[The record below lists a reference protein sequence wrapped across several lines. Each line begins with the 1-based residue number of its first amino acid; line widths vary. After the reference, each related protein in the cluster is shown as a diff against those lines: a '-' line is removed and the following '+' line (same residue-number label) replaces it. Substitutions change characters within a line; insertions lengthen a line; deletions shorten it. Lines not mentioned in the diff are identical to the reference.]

1 MRKKKKSKAEVA
13 YKKSF
18 SLLNQEHY
26 PRGPKISHLLTGDG
40 ELAEKAIPV
49 VCVCERSTETLPEA
63 EIDSLE

>member
-1 MRKKKKSKAEVA
+1 MA

-26 PRGPKISHLLTGDG
+26 PKGPKISHLLTGDG

-49 VCVCERSTETLPEA
+49 VCVCGWSTETFREA